1 MDIMLKCYICET
13 KVVNLDA
20 HFIECHSLENDVEE
34 NEPSQEFSSTTSGRH
49 FCYLKKCTGEC
60 KSNPNLDKIQT
71 EPPSQKT
78 SQVTTTNK
86 KGKEKPRHA
95 RRSFTTEQIKVLKS
109 SYGLNKYCTPEERIK
124 LSQLSGISEQSI
136 KDWFNNQRKTERGK
150 GKPPVQNKFVQD
162 SKNKGRTLIKK
173 VTSYTTEQIK
183 LLKSSYDLNKYC
195 TPEDRIKLSQ
205 LSGHSEQSIQ
215 KWFKKQQHKAKLL
228 KRDSIK
234 GHGVKCNVCEMI
246 FSTEGSLKLHVIA
259 IHENRRDFKCDICGK
274 SFSIAIRL
282 NTHIKKVHEG

>member
-1 MDIMLKCYICET
+1 MVFIHTLHLKSKCPYNNKT
-13 KVVNLDA
+13 Y
-20 HFIECHSLENDVEE
+20 CHILACKFN
-34 NEPSQEFSSTTSGRH
+34 ST
-49 FCYLKKCTGEC
+49 
-60 KSNPNLDKIQT
+60 LDKIQN
-71 EPPSQKT
+71 EPPSQNT
-78 SQVTTTNK
+78 SVQVTTNK

-109 SYGLNKYCTPEERIK
+109 SYG
-124 LSQLSGISEQSI
+124 
-136 KDWFNNQRKTERGK
+136 
-150 GKPPVQNKFVQD
+150 
-162 SKNKGRTLIKK
+162 
-173 VTSYTTEQIK
+173 
-183 LLKSSYDLNKYC
+183 LNKYC